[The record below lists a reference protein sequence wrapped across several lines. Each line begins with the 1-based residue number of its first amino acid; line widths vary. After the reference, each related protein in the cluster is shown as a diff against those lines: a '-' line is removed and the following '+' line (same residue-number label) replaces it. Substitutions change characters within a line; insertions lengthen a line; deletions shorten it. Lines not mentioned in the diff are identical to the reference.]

1 MRRGEDSERPLIP
14 VPERRRSDD
23 GAPRFA
29 RGDDHAAAEAEQE
42 TRPRRRARE
51 DATSTSR
58 SHAEEA
64 FPNEQLAPTGRPA
77 GATKKVHAKRAD
89 AKHTNV
95 TSTEARAGRQTV
107 TRKAGAEER

>member
-1 MRRGEDSERPLIP
+1 MPPRKPNKKRGPAGS
-14 VPERRRSDD
+14 
-23 GAPRFA
+23 
-29 RGDDHAAAEAEQE
+29 RGK
-42 TRPRRRARE
+42 TPRAR
-51 DATSTSR
+51 AVPTRKKR
-58 SHAEEA
+58 S
-64 FPNEQLAPTGRPA
+64 PTKQLAPTGRPA

>member
-1 MRRGEDSERPLIP
+1 MN
-14 VPERRRSDD
+14 
-23 GAPRFA
+23 
-29 RGDDHAAAEAEQE
+29 HADVDAEQE
-42 TRPRRRARE
+42 TRPRRLARE

-64 FPNEQLAPTGRPA
+64 FPNEVARPHGRPA

-89 AKHTNV
+89 AKHTKV
-95 TSTEARAGRQTV
+95 TSTEARAGRQTI